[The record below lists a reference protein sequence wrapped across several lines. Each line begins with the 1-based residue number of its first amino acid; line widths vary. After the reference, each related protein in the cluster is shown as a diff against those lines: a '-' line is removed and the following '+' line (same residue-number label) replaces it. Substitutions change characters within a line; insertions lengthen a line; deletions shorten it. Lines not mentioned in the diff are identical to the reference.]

1 MNLEKPACGQEK
13 IQQEQELSSTP
24 GGTIFSGLLV
34 FPQPDWMSMIY
45 LVLAKTGKIFC
56 WFFCFYLFALYKIN
70 PTLSPCLFWS
80 ALLNGG
86 WGVDTGP

>member
-34 FPQPDWMSMIY
+34 FPQPD
-45 LVLAKTGKIFC
+45 
-56 WFFCFYLFALYKIN
+56 
-70 PTLSPCLFWS
+70 
-80 ALLNGG
+80 
-86 WGVDTGP
+86 